1 MALAVAGV
9 TLDVHGEENLWAER
23 PAVFVFNHQ
32 SQLDVLVLASLLRK
46 DFTGVAKKEL
56 SRDPFFAPMGWLAD
70 VAYVD
75 RTNSQAAREALA
87 PAVDALRSGTSLVIA
102 PEGTRSSTPRL
113 LPFKKG
119 AFHLAMQAGVPMVPI
134 VIRNAGEILPAHAVF
149 LAQGTVQ
156 VAVLPPISTAKWKAS
171 TLDKQVDKVRG
182 QFLATLANW
191 PE

>member
-1 MALAVAGV
+1 M
-9 TLDVHGEENLWAER
+9 
-23 PAVFVFNHQ
+23 FVFNHQ
-32 SQLDVLVLASLLRK
+32 SQLDVLILASLLRR

-56 SRDPFFAPMGWLAD
+56 ARDPFFAPIGWLAD

-75 RTNSQAAREALA
+75 RTNSAAAREALA
-87 PAVDALRSGTSLVIA
+87 PAVDSLRSGTSLVIA
-102 PEGTRSSTPRL
+102 PEGTRSSTPRI

-134 VIRNAGEILPAHAVF
+134 VIRNAGEILPAHSIF

-171 TLDKQVDKVRG
+171 NLDRQVDKVRG
-182 QFLATLANW
+182 QFLATMADW